1 MKLVGWE
8 SKVAHVVA
16 AGEQRGEGQR
26 LSPEQPAGATWQ
38 TWNFVFNLRSIER
51 HCRALSIGTGYPG
64 LGFYYVPSGYCWSV
78 DFRVRWKL
86 GSQGGGVA
94 VTGMRDDGGLESGW

>member
-38 TWNFVFNLRSIER
+38 TWLCF
-51 HCRALSIGTGYPG
+51 
-64 LGFYYVPSGYCWSV
+64 
-78 DFRVRWKL
+78 
-86 GSQGGGVA
+86 
-94 VTGMRDDGGLESGW
+94 